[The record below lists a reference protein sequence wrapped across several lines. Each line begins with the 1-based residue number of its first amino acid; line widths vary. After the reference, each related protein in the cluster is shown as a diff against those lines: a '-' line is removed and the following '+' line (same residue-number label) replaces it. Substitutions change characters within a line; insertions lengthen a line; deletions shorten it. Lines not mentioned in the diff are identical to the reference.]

1 MRLRMLTC
9 ARGEINADPDD
20 VVDVEDPERA
30 RALIEGGF
38 AEPAEEEIDA
48 AASPAPA
55 RGEPAPE
62 AATDADRET
71 ATQPRPRGR
80 RAAAQE

>member
-9 ARGEINADPDD
+9 ARGELNADPDQ
-20 VVDVEDPERA
+20 VVEVDAERA

-48 AASPAPA
+48 AAPSPAPA
-55 RGEPAPE
+55 REEPGPE

-80 RAAAQE
+80 RAAARE